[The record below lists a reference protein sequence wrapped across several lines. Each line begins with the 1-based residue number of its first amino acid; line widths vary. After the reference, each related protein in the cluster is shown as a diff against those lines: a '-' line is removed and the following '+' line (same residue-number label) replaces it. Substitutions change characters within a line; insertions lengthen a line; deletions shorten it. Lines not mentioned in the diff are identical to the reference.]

1 MPARWRLAAA
11 AAVVLV
17 VAAVGAVA
25 VAGRDSGPDVLAS
38 AVLDPLVDASG
49 PGQAE
54 LVDADGTTRL
64 DVSLAEAG
72 LPAPDG
78 YYEVWLIDRDVQG
91 MVSLGPVRDDGTYD
105 VPADV
110 DVTRFPIVDV
120 SREPADG
127 NPTHSGT
134 SVLRGTL
141 A

>member
-1 MPARWRLAAA
+1 M
-11 AAVVLV
+11 VLV

-25 VAGRDSGPDVLAS
+25 VTARDSGPDVVAS
-38 AVLDPLVDASG
+38 AVLDPLVDATG

-54 LVDADGTTRL
+54 LVAAGGTKRL
-64 DVSLAEAG
+64 DVSLSEAG

-78 YYEVWLIDRDVQG
+78 YYEVWLIDRDVHD

-105 VPADV
+105 VPATV
-110 DVTRFPIVDV
+110 DVARFPIVDV

-134 SVLRGTL
+134 SVLRGKL